1 MDTKAAFDRE
11 AFEAWFEKEG
21 HEELCGSSNV
31 GAMIKHIAKSSWQAS
46 RAAIEIEPTKK
57 LIGWRMADYTEETT
71 DPEKAKNWAMAVGVL
86 PIFEGDVNTSLT
98 TSHGI
103 RINGKTE

>member
-1 MDTKAAFDRE
+1 MDTKAAF
-11 AFEAWFEKEG
+11 EKWWKDE
-21 HEELCGSSNV
+21 HEETCAGSFLGST
-31 GAMIKHIAKSSWQAS
+31 IKMVAHQAWQAS
-46 RAAIEIEPTKK
+46 KATIETAPTKK

-86 PIFEGDVNTSLT
+86 PIFEGDVNTSLA

-103 RINGKTE
+103 RIKGKAV

>member
-1 MDTKAAFDRE
+1 MDTKAAFETFRGW
-11 AFEAWFEKEG
+11 WFAPEQSDLRLGCAEG
-21 HEELCGSSNV
+21 WGFKIWL
-31 GAMIKHIAKSSWQAS
+31 AS

-71 DPEKAKNWAMAVGVL
+71 DPEKAKNWAAAVGIL
-86 PIFEGDVNTSLT
+86 PIFEGDINTSLT

-103 RINGKTE
+103 RIKGKTE